1 MVATQPC
8 SSCSEETAI
17 GSVFYSD
24 RRSIDLANG
33 ARTWL
38 CVLCDGRIRAARR
51 GVALTDEEIKNLVA
65 NGTMAGIAWSR
76 GVGPG

>member
-1 MVATQPC
+1 MEPC
-8 SSCSEETAI
+8 SSCSEETGI

-24 RRSIDLANG
+24 RRAIDLASG
-33 ARTWL
+33 ERTWL

-51 GVALTDEEIKNLVA
+51 GVPLTDDEVRSLVM

-76 GVGPG
+76 GSAPG

>member
-1 MVATQPC
+1 MMATQPC

-24 RRSIDLANG
+24 RRVVDLANG
-33 ARTWL
+33 ERAWL
-38 CVLCDGRIRAARR
+38 CVLCEGRIKAARR
-51 GVALTDEEIKNLVA
+51 GAPLTDEEVRNLVA

-76 GVGPG
+76 GVGSA